1 MKTEMRILIFTA
13 ITFLSVAL
21 SVQAQKGIQDG
32 SKYGHG
38 QDSIDCIRNFSIY
51 KEYYKQGNYKD
62 AMQPWRALYRDC
74 PKSYESMYVDGI
86 KMYNSFIQKETNPAN
101 QALLLDTLEMIY
113 MQRIKY
119 FNKRGEMLG
128 RFAGDFLQVRRTE
141 VADAEKAYKLLEES
155 ISLEKNK
162 SMPFVISSYF
172 TSSIVLFN
180 NQKLTADKVIENYNN
195 VSDIIEARLTAK
207 PGDPDWLKVKESV
220 DQNFAAF
227 PGATCE
233 NLIAIFGPKF
243 EKEPENLEVIK
254 KISKMLDDRKCTDAP
269 LYEKVV
275 EKQYQLEPSAKS
287 AYYIAN
293 LFLKKEKY
301 DKSVEYFKQ
310 AIEKETDPKDKANYY
325 YLLGS
330 IVLSQYDQPEQARRY
345 ALEAIK
351 LRGDWGA
358 PYILIGK
365 CYISS
370 RNTCTTEEF
379 KRNAIFWVAVDKFVQ
394 AKSADPSSTDEANG
408 LIREYSKYFPNKE
421 NAFFYG
427 IKPGDPYKID
437 YCWIG
442 ETTTARF

>member
-1 MKTEMRILIFTA
+1 MKTEMKTLILTLIA
-13 ITFLSVAL
+13 GLSIVFA
-21 SVQAQKGIQDG
+21 VHGQKGAEDG
-32 SKYGHG
+32 SKFGHG
-38 QDSIDCIRNFSIY
+38 ADSINCMRNLSIY
-51 KEYYKQGNYKD
+51 KEYYKQGNYVD
-62 AMQPWRALYRDC
+62 ALTPWRAMYNEC
-74 PKSYESMYVDGI
+74 PTSYESVYVDGI
-86 KMYNSFIQKETNPAN
+86 KMFNALITREKDPVK
-101 QALLLDTLEMIY
+101 QAQLMDTLEMVY

-119 FNKRGEMLG
+119 FKKRGEMLG
-128 RFAGDFLQVRRTE
+128 RFACDFLFVRRTE
-141 VADAEKAYKLLEES
+141 LADAEKGYKLLAEA
-155 ISLEKNK
+155 IGLEKNRAH
-162 SMPFVISSYF
+162 SFVVSSFF
-172 TSSIVLFN
+172 TSSIVLYN
-180 NQKLTADKVIENYNN
+180 GQKLTADQVIENYNKAIE
-195 VSDIIEARLTAK
+195 IIDARLTAK
-207 PGDPDWLKVKESV
+207 PGAEDWLKVKESV

-243 EKEPENLEVIK
+243 DQNPENLEIVK
-254 KISKMLDDRKCTDAP
+254 KISKMLDDRKCNDSP

-275 EKQYQLEPSAKS
+275 EKQYKLDPSAQA

-293 LFLKKEKY
+293 LFMKKEKY
-301 DKSVEYFKQ
+301 DKAVEYLKL
-310 AIEKETDPKDKANYY
+310 AIEKETVAKDKANYN

-330 IVLSQYDQPEQARRY
+330 IILSQYDQPEQARRY

-365 CYISS
+365 CYVSS
-370 RNTCTTEEF
+370 RNTCSSEEF
-379 KRNAIFWVAVDKFVQ
+379 KRNAIFWVVVDKFVQ
-394 AKSADPSSTDEANG
+394 AKSVDASCTDEANG
-408 LIREYSKYFPNKE
+408 LIRDYSKYFPSSE

>member
-1 MKTEMRILIFTA
+1 MRTLIFTLIA
-13 ITFLSVAL
+13 CMGLVFT
-21 SVQAQKGIQDG
+21 VQAQKGAVDG

-51 KEYYKQGNYKD
+51 KEYYKQRNYKD
-62 AMQPWRALYRDC
+62 AIVNWRHMFKDC
-74 PKSYESMYVDGI
+74 PASYESLYVDGI
-86 KMYNSFIQKETNPAN
+86 RMYNSFIHQEKDPAK
-101 QALLLDTLEMIY
+101 QALLLDTLEMVY

-119 FNKRGEMLG
+119 FKKRGEMLG
-128 RFAGDFLQVRRTE
+128 RFACDYLGARRE
-141 VADAEKAYKLLEES
+141 LSDAEKAYKLLEES
-155 ISLEKNK
+155 IELEKNK
-162 SMPFVISSYF
+162 SQFYVISSFF

-180 NQKLTADKVIENYNN
+180 GQKLGADKVIENYNK
-195 VSDIIEARLTAK
+195 VSDIIDARLTAK
-207 PGDPDWLKVKESV
+207 PGDQDWTKVKEAV

-233 NLIAIFGPKF
+233 NLVAIFGPKF
-243 EKEPENLEVIK
+243 EKEPDNLELVK

-275 EKQYQLEPSAKS
+275 EKQYQLEPSAQS

-301 DKSVEYFKQ
+301 DKSVEYLKQ
-310 AIEKETDPKDKANYY
+310 AIEKETEPKDKANYNY
-325 YLLGS
+325 ILGS
-330 IVLSQYDQPEQARRY
+330 IVLSQYNQPEQARRY

-365 CYISS
+365 AYVSA
-370 RNTCTTEEF
+370 RNSCTTEEF

-394 AKSADPSSTDEANG
+394 ARSIDPSVSEDANN
-408 LIREYSKYFPNKE
+408 LIKEYSKYFPNKE

-427 IKPGDPYKID
+427 IKPGDPYKVD

>member
-1 MKTEMRILIFTA
+1 MRTLIFTLIA
-13 ITFLSVAL
+13 CVGFVFSA
-21 SVQAQKGIQDG
+21 QAQKGALDG

-62 AMQPWRALYRDC
+62 AIVNWRHMFNDC
-74 PKSYESMYVDGI
+74 PASYESLYVDGI
-86 KMYNSFIQKETNPAN
+86 KMYNTFIQKEKDPAK
-101 QALLLDTLEMIY
+101 QALLLDTLEMVY

-119 FNKRGEMLG
+119 FKKRGEMLG
-128 RFAGDFLQVRRTE
+128 RFACDYLGYKRELN
-141 VADAEKAYKLLEES
+141 DAEKAYKLLEES
-155 ISLEKNK
+155 IELQKNK
-162 SMPFVISSYF
+162 SQSYVVSSFF
-172 TSSIVLFN
+172 TSSLVLFN
-180 NQKLTADKVIENYNN
+180 GQKLAAEKVIENYNK
-195 VSDIIEARLTAK
+195 VSDIIDAALAAK
-207 PGDPDWLKVKESV
+207 PGDQDWTKVKESV
-220 DQNFAAF
+220 DQNFASF

-233 NLIAIFGPKF
+233 NLVAIFGPKF
-243 EKEPENLEVIK
+243 EKEPDNLEMVK

-301 DKSVEYFKQ
+301 DKSVEYLKQ
-310 AIEKETDPKDKANYY
+310 AIEKETEPKDKANYY
-325 YLLGS
+325 YILGS
-330 IVLSQYDQPEQARRY
+330 IVLSQYNQPEQARRY
-345 ALEAIK
+345 ALDAIK

-365 CYISS
+365 AYISS
-370 RNTCTTEEF
+370 RNSCSTEEF

-394 AKSADPSSTDEANG
+394 ARSVDPSITEEANE
-408 LIREYSKYFPNKE
+408 LIRDYSKYFPNKE

-427 IKPGDPYKID
+427 IKPGDPFKID

>member
-1 MKTEMRILIFTA
+1 MKTEMRTLIFTLIA
-13 ITFLSVAL
+13 CIGLVSA
-21 SVQAQKGIQDG
+21 VQAQKGVQDG

-38 QDSIDCIRNFSIY
+38 QDSIDCLRNLSIY
-51 KEYYKQGNYKD
+51 KEYHKQGNYKD
-62 AMQPWRALYRDC
+62 AIVNWRYIFRDC
-74 PKSYESMYVDGI
+74 PASSENMYIDGI
-86 KMYNSFIQKETNPAN
+86 KMYNTFAAKEKDTAK
-101 QALLLDTLEMIY
+101 QSLFLDTLEMVY

-119 FNKRGEMLG
+119 FKKRGEMLG
-128 RFAGDFLQVRRTE
+128 RFACDYLGLRRELT
-141 VADAEKAYKLLEES
+141 DAEKAYKLLEES
-155 ISLEKNK
+155 IELQKGK
-162 SMPFVISSYF
+162 SQTHVISTFF
-172 TSSIVLFN
+172 TSSLVLFN
-180 NQKLTADKVIENYNN
+180 GQKLGADKVIENYNK
-195 VSDIIEARLTAK
+195 VSDIIDARLAAK
-207 PGDPDWLKVKESV
+207 PGDEDWAKIKEAV

-233 NLIAIFGPKF
+233 NLVAIFGPKF
-243 EKEPENLEVIK
+243 EKEGGNIELIK

-275 EKQYQLEPSAKS
+275 EKQYELEPSAKS
-287 AYYIAN
+287 AYYLAN

-301 DKSVEYFKQ
+301 DKSVEYLKQ
-310 AIEKETDPKDKANYY
+310 AIEKETDPKDKANYNY
-325 YLLGS
+325 ILGS
-330 IVLSQYDQPEQARRY
+330 IVLSQYNQPEQARRY

-365 CYISS
+365 AYVSA
-370 RNTCTTEEF
+370 RNSCTTEEF

-394 AKSADPSSTDEANG
+394 ARSVDASMAEEANE

-427 IKPGDPYKID
+427 IKPGDTYKID

-442 ETTTARF
+442 EATSARF